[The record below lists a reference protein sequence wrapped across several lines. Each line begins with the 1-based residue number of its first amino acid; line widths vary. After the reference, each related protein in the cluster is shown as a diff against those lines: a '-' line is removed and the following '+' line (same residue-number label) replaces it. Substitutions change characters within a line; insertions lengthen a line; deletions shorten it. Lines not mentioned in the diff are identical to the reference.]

1 MACDTA
7 WLFLASSVQDLL
19 RFQEEVTEER
29 DQLLSEVVQLRQS
42 LTEITEQQQET
53 EKAKNEAEQ
62 AVLQVCTDH
71 QVVILGFVLSL
82 SPHLPLISSD

>member
-1 MACDTA
+1 MTLLDYY
-7 WLFLASSVQDLL
+7 FLASSVEDLL
-19 RFQEEVTEER
+19 RLQEEVTEER
-29 DQLLSEVVQLRQS
+29 DQLLSEIVELRQS

-62 AVLQVCTDH
+62 SVLQVCTDH

-82 SPHLPLISSD
+82 SPHLQLIYSD